1 LGLLSFFTV
10 GDDEVKAWT
19 LPRGG
24 TALEAADT
32 IHTDL
37 ARGFIRAEVI
47 AWDEMLAMET
57 LTRARSEARLRS
69 EGKDYVV
76 ADGEVVHI
84 KFNV

>member
-1 LGLLSFFTV
+1 
-10 GDDEVKAWT
+10 